1 MHDADPMS
9 EHTDAVEVVDNPDLW
24 RFELR
29 ERGGVVG
36 IASYVVVPDDGPGAP
51 DRVVFF
57 HTEVRADHE
66 GQGLAGRLASFA
78 LDATVASGR
87 SIVALC
93 PYVKAYLQR
102 HPEPYAGHVL
112 TPTPADVEAVERTA
126 RVSG

>member
-1 MHDADPMS
+1 MSTVDGADGI
-9 EHTDAVEVVDNPDLW
+9 EVVDHPVDGGHG

-29 ERGGVVG
+29 ERGEVIG
-36 IASYVVVPDDGPGAP
+36 IASYAVVAGDASDGA

-57 HTEVRADHE
+57 HTEVRPDHE
-66 GQGLAGRLASFA
+66 GQGLAARLASTA

-93 PYVKAYLQR
+93 PYVKAYLGR

-112 TPTPADVEAVERTA
+112 APTPADLEAADRA
-126 RVSG
+126 SRVAG